1 MTSVQRED
9 HVEDGRQETS
19 RETAQRRLRS
29 LKTGVVAASAASLI
43 GFLGVAVA
51 HDDGGGTA
59 SGGQA
64 TAPPQ
69 ADGDGGTRPTDD
81 TVAPDQGVVPGRGY
95 VPGGSWDTDG
105 TAPDWQGVP
114 SDPGGTA
121 QPDPGFFGGDGAQG
135 PVDGSGAS

>member
-1 MTSVQRED
+1 M
-9 HVEDGRQETS
+9 EDGRPEAS

-29 LKTGVVAASAASLI
+29 LKTGVVAASAASVI

-51 HDDGGGTA
+51 HDDGGGA
-59 SGGQA
+59 GSGAQA
-64 TAPPQ
+64 ATSPQ
-69 ADGDGGTRPTDD
+69 ADRDGGTRPADD

-95 VPGGSWDTDG
+95 VPGESWDTDG

-121 QPDPGFFGGDGAQG
+121 PSDPGFFGGGGGQG